1 MSGIQLLE
9 FADKMNSVMPV
20 IMKEFAR
27 RQADELYKGK
37 ITLQQFLI
45 LNLLHKESQP
55 KMTALA
61 HFMGVTTAA
70 MTGVVERLVR
80 EGYVVRESQLD
91 DRRIIKVRLT
101 SKGTELVI
109 KVNEQRRKMIINI
122 FGKISATERQD
133 YLRTLIHIK
142 EILSKEEP
150 VLK

>member
-1 MSGIQLLE
+1 MSGLQLLE

-45 LNLLHKESQP
+45 LNLLHKESEP

-150 VLK
+150 ALK